1 MLPLVLGLR
10 RWARVGSCAE
20 FCMNHCWLVGLIVFF
35 LSVSR
40 VVLPLLQLC
49 TTDRAEEGGL
59 PPYVFA
65 LMVIYFLQQRKE
77 PLLPTYLKQEVRFF
91 FYFAFGRKI

>member
-10 RWARVGSCAE
+10 RWARVGSCAG
-20 FCMNHCWLVGLIVFF
+20 FCMYPCWLVVF
-35 LSVSR
+35 SPVSL

-49 TTDRAEEGGL
+49 TIDRAEEGGL

-77 PLLPTYLKQEVRFF
+77 SLLPTYLKQEVRFF
-91 FYFAFGRKI
+91 FFF